1 MTQSLPNLSQCPG
14 SDDWNEDTGRRILNA
29 EDRRIRELF
38 PEFRRVAALP
48 GQCIWEGPLQPFA
61 QPYRVRLIW
70 SLGVRGATV
79 RSAYSSP
86 MVLVLDPPLVRRP
99 AEPERPV
106 PHLYARPE
114 PALPPHLCLYWPPGR
129 EFDASMYLADTIIPW
144 AAEWL
149 MYYELWHVTGEWAGP
164 EAPHGQPEPT
174 PMLPTAAE
182 ALPVLGRR
190 RCQPAQGLLHM
201 HPYLIATR
209 HPVMP
214 DAPEMADDEPRQKS
228 RASRG

>member
-86 MVLVLDPPLVRRP
+86 MVLVLDPPLIFCFDEDDGLSRRGLRV
-99 AEPERPV
+99 A
-106 PHLYARPE
+106 
-114 PALPPHLCLYWPPGR
+114 
-129 EFDASMYLADTIIPW
+129 LADP
-144 AAEWL
+144 
-149 MYYELWHVTGEWAGP
+149 
-164 EAPHGQPEPT
+164 
-174 PMLPTAAE
+174 
-182 ALPVLGRR
+182 
-190 RCQPAQGLLHM
+190 
-201 HPYLIATR
+201 
-209 HPVMP
+209 P
-214 DAPEMADDEPRQKS
+214 DD
-228 RASRG
+228 